1 MRTRLILTLLSL
13 VAAGSARGKAP
24 NILIILADDLGYAD
38 VGIHGCKDIPTP
50 NIDALAARGVRC
62 SNGYSSHPYCSPMR
76 AGLMACRYQHRFGYV
91 NNVAF
96 DPHNTRLGLPV
107 GEKTIASRLKEAG
120 YDTGMAGKWHLG
132 ASHVHHPN
140 RRGFDFF
147 YGFLGGG
154 HDYFTVDTRE
164 PMHEGYKCPLD
175 HNGRAENLDAYLT
188 DVLTD
193 QAVGFI
199 ERSSLVPDDEPFFF
213 YLAYNAPHGP
223 LQATAEDLEKFSS
236 ISDKRR
242 RSYAAMVHAMDRG
255 IGKVIAALDANGLR
269 EDTIVFFLSD
279 NGGPS
284 AANASSNAPLRGD
297 KGDVFE
303 GGVRVPF
310 VVSWLGKLP
319 EGKVYDLPVISI
331 DISRTALE
339 LGGAKIVPKLEGV
352 NLIPFLS
359 GARAEPPHEALFWWS
374 GDKWA
379 VRSGEWKLLREKG
392 MAEPQLFQLSN
403 DIAEEDDRAT
413 SDPDRVG
420 QLRSGYEAWNRVNA
434 ASLFPGYREYHQEK
448 KRFYEGLE

>member
-1 MRTRLILTLLSL
+1 MLALI
-13 VAAGSARGKAP
+13 AGSAHGKAP

-96 DPHNTRLGLPV
+96 DPQNPRIGIPV
-107 GEKTIASRLKEAG
+107 SEKTIASRLRDAG
-120 YDTGMAGKWHLG
+120 YETGMAGKWHLG
-132 ASHVHHPN
+132 ASHAHHPN

-154 HDYFTVDTRE
+154 HDYFEVDSRK
-164 PMHEGYKCPLD
+164 PMHEGYQYPLD

-199 ERSSLVPDDEPFFF
+199 ERSSRAPDDQPFFF

-223 LQATAEDLEKFSS
+223 LQAPAEDLAKFAS
-236 ISDKRR
+236 IEDKRR
-242 RSYAAMVHAMDRG
+242 RTYAAMVHAMDRG
-255 IGKVIAALDANGLR
+255 IGKVIASLDANGLR

-284 AANASSNAPLRGD
+284 SANASSNAPLRGD

-310 VVSWLGKLP
+310 VVSWPGKLP
-319 EGKVYDLPVISI
+319 EGKVYDQPVISI

-339 LGGAKIVPKLEGV
+339 LAGAKIVPKLEGV
-352 NLIPFLS
+352 NLSPFLS
-359 GARAEPPHEALFWWS
+359 GARSDPPHEALFWWS

-392 MAEPQLFQLSN
+392 MVEPQLFQLSN
-403 DIAEEDDRAT
+403 DIAEEDDRAS
-413 SDPDRVG
+413 SDPDRTAS
-420 QLRSGYEAWNRVNA
+420 LRSRYEAWSEGNDQ
-434 ASLFPGYREYHQEK
+434 SLFPGYREYHKEK
-448 KRFYEGLE
+448 KQFYQELE